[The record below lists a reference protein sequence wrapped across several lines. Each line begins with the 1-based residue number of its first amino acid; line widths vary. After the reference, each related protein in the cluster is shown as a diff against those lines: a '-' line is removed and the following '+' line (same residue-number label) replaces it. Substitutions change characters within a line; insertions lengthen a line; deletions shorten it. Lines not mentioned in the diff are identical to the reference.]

1 MKILLIADEESPFLW
16 DYYVPGRLKGIDMI
30 LSCGDLKQEYLEFL
44 VTMANVPL
52 YYVPGNHDKGYINY
66 PPEGCEDIDCKL
78 VKFNGLRIAG
88 FGGCIRYNLGVYQY
102 TDNEMLRRVGR
113 LIPKIRRA
121 GGVDIVISHAPPRGY
136 GDADDN
142 AHHGFKAF
150 PKLMDRFHPQYW
162 IHGHVHP
169 CYGNMLPRSVKY
181 GDTTVYNAVGW
192 HIIEVDPPAKE
203 ENKKRR
209 FWFF

>member
-78 VKFNGLRIAG
+78 VKCNGLRIAG

-102 TDNEMLRRVGR
+102 TDSEMMRRVGR
-113 LIPKIRRA
+113 LVPKIRMA
-121 GGVDIVISHAPPRGY
+121 GGVDIIISHAPPRGY
-136 GDADDN
+136 GDAEDN
-142 AHHGFKAF
+142 AHHGFKVF
-150 PKLMDRFHPQYW
+150 PQLIDKFHPQYW
-162 IHGHVHP
+162 VHGHVHP
-169 CYGNMLPRSVKY
+169 SYGNMLPRSVKC
-181 GDTTVYNAVGW
+181 GSTTVYNAVGW
-192 HIIEVDPPAKE
+192 HIIEVDPPLKE